1 MNTTAL
7 DPTILRNAVV
17 APNSDLRSD
26 DETVRTH
33 KYLVFTLG
41 KLNLAFDVDHVER
54 IVNYLPIH
62 HSGTTAI
69 GLIHLENR
77 SVTVIDLHRQLF
89 EVSQP
94 PTTKGR
100 LFLILFKNRLGE
112 SLGLLV
118 NETPTLM
125 DIPLSQIRIL
135 PASFRQND
143 TLACASQVMIVQEKG
158 QSFTVFVL
166 DPERLIPGA
175 M

>member
-1 MNTTAL
+1 MDTVSL
-7 DPTILRNAVV
+7 DPTTLLNPAVD
-17 APNSDLRSD
+17 PNGDLRSD
-26 DETVRTH
+26 GTSRTR

-41 KLNLAFDVDHVER
+41 KLNLAFDVDHVEK

-62 HSGTTAI
+62 NSGTTAI
-69 GLIHLENR
+69 GLIHLEDR

-89 EVSQP
+89 KVSQP

-125 DIPLSQIRIL
+125 DIPLPQIRVL
-135 PASFRQND
+135 PESYRRND
-143 TLACASQVMIVQEKG
+143 TLACASHVMIIQEKE
-158 QSFTVFVL
+158 QSFTVFAL
-166 DPERLIPGA
+166 DPDRLIPLGH
-175 M
+175 